1 MFTKKIKRAFTL
13 VELSIVLLVL
23 AILVGALLVGRE
35 IVDRTKVIK
44 VSQEIDTYKKAVNM
58 FYDTYGVHVGNV
70 DKATCQKYPEFRK
83 AKDSAGVSICVST
96 VAAGSSP
103 FVTEGCTNYAYPSAK
118 DVGSSYMS
126 PLMLKLAGLI
136 ENVRGTTS
144 MLTIAYGAVSY
155 WITSNYYIYSV
166 IDGKNA
172 IAPLGVNFSNSST
185 FVRGP
190 AMRGYLGPSGDITF
204 IEFNG
209 PQAMN
214 QSYTSSGFQRIIY
227 QNPYLFYHYS
237 IPSGAANC
245 VEGNDAIQS
254 SCNPR
259 GGLTAH
265 VSRMIDEKYDDGKPY
280 EGLILAVKPGL
291 VNKEYSDVG
300 GVYKP
305 KDVADTANY
314 CTSMQ
319 FIRGTTTALTDNG
332 TGTKYNDYQLATYT
346 TNTTYSKNIQYG
358 CNMVF
363 GIEK

>member
-1 MFTKKIKRAFTL
+1 
-13 VELSIVLLVL
+13 VLLVL

-96 VAAGSSP
+96 LISGTSNP
-103 FVTEGCTNYAYPSAK
+103 FLTEGYANYTYPSA
-118 DVGSSYMS
+118 DTSGTWGSYAGSMF
-126 PLMLKLAGLI
+126 LKLSGLI
-136 ENVRGTTS
+136 ENIRNNVDTFNTTIH
-144 MLTIAYGAVSY
+144 TGGVTYAY
-155 WITSNYYIYSV
+155 TRDFRIYSV
-166 IDGKNA
+166 IDNKNS
-172 IAPLGVNFSNSST
+172 IFPSGT
-185 FVRGP
+185 FFANNTLTGMK
-190 AMRGYLGPSGDITF
+190 ARGYFGASVYFTELNNVSDTF
-204 IEFNG
+204 R
-209 PQAMN
+209 
-214 QSYTSSGFQRIIY
+214 SSGFQRIIY
-227 QNPYLFYHYS
+227 QNPYLLYYYS
-237 IPSGAANC
+237 IPSDTANC
-245 VEGNDAIQS
+245 SDSSNSLQS
-254 SCNPR
+254 GCNPR

-291 VNKEYSDVG
+291 VNKEYSDAG
-300 GVYKP
+300 GIFKP

-319 FIRGTTTALTDNG
+319 FIRGTTTSGITDNG
-332 TGTKYNDYQLATYT
+332 TGTKYNDYQLATYV